1 MGLGSLKNLQ
11 AEVPRPREPFPFCAC
26 GGVLGSDTEKMLF
39 QFTQETKLSRE
50 SDPIEKK
57 IKTTH
62 TDSDSLEEI
71 VPFTKVVL
79 FCIWKLIL
87 GGKGLRMLD
96 EEMKKATG
104 KKKKRKEEKVLRKW
118 VA

>member
-1 MGLGSLKNLQ
+1 M
-11 AEVPRPREPFPFCAC
+11 PRPREPFPFCVC
-26 GGVLGSDTEKMLF
+26 GGVQGSDTEKMLL

-57 IKTTH
+57 MKMTH

-104 KKKKRKEEKVLRKW
+104 KKKEKVLRKW